1 MTETGQRSQV
11 GSGTIDVAGYVPTD
25 GFFGTPYVDVD
36 EARSEPI
43 THRYVHG
50 GFADT
55 ATRWAFSFPTD
66 GHYRGRILQ
75 PLEGAHGGH
84 ENAFGNDLMADFLGG
99 LRMCARLGGCMV
111 ESNQGHIGD
120 DLDPRGGDDPTLY
133 GYRASAETAR
143 LAKFVAAQVYG
154 EPPHHT
160 YVWGG
165 SGGGRRSPLCLENA
179 PDVWDGALPFA
190 GGGPIVEPGNTEKIE
205 GAQVMSF
212 ATMFNCQRLL
222 GDKTDAIAA
231 AMAPGGHGDP
241 FVGLTTHQRE
251 ELASLYRQGFPRG
264 DEYMIGKPLG
274 QMWLWTSMA
283 TSLLEQDPSY
293 FDDFWTKP
301 GYVGFDQLD
310 LVERDILNTR
320 ATVAKVLTG
329 TDVLGDPR
337 FLEPRHQN
345 FRLLI
350 MVFSSLGADPSLP
363 MVVDL
368 KGLGQTGYRLGTSVT
383 MLTGAAAGRRLYCG
397 AHADDVLY
405 CDGAG
410 EANLLR
416 FKDVQPGDEVL
427 VDNRDFLAFHY
438 FARHHLMS
446 DPQFDSLRVDGH
458 PVFPQHPVP
467 RQSAL
472 MGVGYSGLYRGKL
485 IWVHHTKDS
494 SLWPSQGLIYREA
507 VLRAQGQAGAKER
520 FRLRWI
526 ENAEHTPSM
535 MVPSLPNRA
544 SNTWLID
551 YLPYIEQSLA
561 DLIAWVEDGI
571 DPVDTAFDY
580 FENTVI
586 LSPDAAQ
593 RRGIQ
598 AVIAVTVNGTDR
610 AEAAVGEAV
619 ELELRATVPPGA
631 GTIISADWDF
641 DGTGSF
647 PFSHEGID
655 GSAASVTLFTK
666 HAFDR
671 PGEYFVTGRVH
682 SHRDGDPAAS
692 SCRIANVAQVR
703 VVVV

>member
-264 DEYMIGKPLG
+264 DEFG
-274 QMWLWTSMA
+274 QSCRLRAGAVS
-283 TSLLEQDPSY
+283 
-293 FDDFWTKP
+293 
-301 GYVGFDQLD
+301 
-310 LVERDILNTR
+310 VERR
-320 ATVAKVLTG
+320 VVAASGVEVV
-329 TDVLGDPR
+329 TDVA
-337 FLEPRHQN
+337 
-345 FRLLI
+345 LI
-350 MVFSSLGADPSLP
+350 
-363 MVVDL
+363 
-368 KGLGQTGYRLGTSVT
+368 GLHH
-383 MLTGAAAGRRLYCG
+383 AAAEAR
-397 AHADDVLY
+397 AH
-405 CDGAG
+405 
-410 EANLLR
+410 
-416 FKDVQPGDEVL
+416 P
-427 VDNRDFLAFHY
+427 
-438 FARHHLMS
+438 
-446 DPQFDSLRVDGH
+446 
-458 PVFPQHPVP
+458 
-467 RQSAL
+467 
-472 MGVGYSGLYRGKL
+472 
-485 IWVHHTKDS
+485 
-494 SLWPSQGLIYREA
+494 
-507 VLRAQGQAGAKER
+507 
-520 FRLRWI
+520 
-526 ENAEHTPSM
+526 
-535 MVPSLPNRA
+535 
-544 SNTWLID
+544 
-551 YLPYIEQSLA
+551 
-561 DLIAWVEDGI
+561 
-571 DPVDTAFDY
+571 
-580 FENTVI
+580 
-586 LSPDAAQ
+586 
-593 RRGIQ
+593 
-598 AVIAVTVNGTDR
+598 
-610 AEAAVGEAV
+610 
-619 ELELRATVPPGA
+619 
-631 GTIISADWDF
+631 
-641 DGTGSF
+641 
-647 PFSHEGID
+647 
-655 GSAASVTLFTK
+655 
-666 HAFDR
+666 
-671 PGEYFVTGRVH
+671 
-682 SHRDGDPAAS
+682 
-692 SCRIANVAQVR
+692 
-703 VVVV
+703 